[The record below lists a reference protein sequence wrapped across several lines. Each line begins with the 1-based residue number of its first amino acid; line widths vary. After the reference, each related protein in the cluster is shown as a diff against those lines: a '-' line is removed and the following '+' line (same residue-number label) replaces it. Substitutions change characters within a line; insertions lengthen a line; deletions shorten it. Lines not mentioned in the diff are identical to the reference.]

1 MVKTNHN
8 KLICPACM
16 GNGYRKVQ
24 EDASRPDLMVAID
37 CEACDNQG
45 ENKNDKKT
53 IHSLRYLDNLL

>member
-1 MVKTNHN
+1 MEKINPSKIT
-8 KLICPACM
+8 CPACM

-45 ENKNDKKT
+45 EIKNDKKT